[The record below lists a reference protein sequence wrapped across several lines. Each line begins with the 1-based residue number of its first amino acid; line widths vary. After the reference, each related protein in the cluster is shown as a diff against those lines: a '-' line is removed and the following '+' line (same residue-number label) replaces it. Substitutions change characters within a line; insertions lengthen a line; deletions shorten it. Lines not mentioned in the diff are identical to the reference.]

1 MSCRRRMHGAQRE
14 KNSPSCQ
21 LTKLVLLGRT
31 AVPTTPCAAIASIII
46 KSPGWMLEQICMKKQ
61 QQILESRD
69 TLYVLVD
76 QLLHACLC
84 LVALPALLTG
94 PRPGKTDRFSCGS
107 GATARAFAITVY
119 RRARIYLRAILCFS
133 PKGHGPNSEREKGAG
148 FRTATT
154 GTNARNFNPARQSS
168 RNSQSTE
175 RGVQWWVK
183 LPLFNSM
190 GIERFMAFCMHQY
203 YEKEGKASQ
212 KGWVSGWRRP
222 PSSSYIYTPRAT
234 CIRSS
239 TSPPPPLP
247 AG

>member
-31 AVPTTPCAAIASIII
+31 AVPTIASIII

-94 PRPGKTDRFSCGS
+94 SRPGKTGRFSCGS
-107 GATARAFAITVY
+107 DATARAFAITVY

-133 PKGHGPNSEREKGAG
+133 PNSEREKGAG

-175 RGVQWWVK
+175 RGCSGGLSSHFLTPWESNGLWPFACISTTK
-183 LPLFNSM
+183 KRGRP
-190 GIERFMAFCMHQY
+190 A
-203 YEKEGKASQ
+203 
-212 KGWVSGWRRP
+212 KGVGGWRRP